1 MAVKNE
7 IPMSIDELR
16 ELRDSLLRY
25 LGEYVEDLS
34 KNHDVRPLFSALEF
48 IMETIDDLKNV

>member
-1 MAVKNE
+1 MATKNE

-16 ELRDSLLRY
+16 NLCDSMLRY

-34 KNHDVRPLFSALEF
+34 KNHDVRPLFSVLEF
-48 IMETIDDLKNV
+48 IM

>member
-1 MAVKNE
+1 MAAKNE
-7 IPMSIDELR
+7 IPMTIEDLR
-16 ELRDSLLRY
+16 NLRDSMLRY

>member
-1 MAVKNE
+1 MATKNE

-16 ELRDSLLRY
+16 NLRDSMLRY

-48 IMETIDDLKNV
+48 IMQSIDDLKTA

>member
-1 MAVKNE
+1 MAEENE
-7 IPMSIDELR
+7 IPMNIEDLR
-16 ELRDSLLRY
+16 DLRDSMLRY

-48 IMETIDDLKNV
+48 IMDSIDNLKSV

>member
-25 LGEYVEDLS
+25 IGEYVEDLS
-34 KNHDVRPLFSALEF
+34 KNHYVRPLFSALEF